1 MIKGMGDRLWRLRSD
16 MNLSQKDLGQLVGVS
31 PSSIGGYES
40 GDRVPSLEVLISLS
54 RVFHVSTDYILLGTK
69 NNESKLVIDT
79 ADFNEEQ
86 IHLVQH
92 MLNVF
97 SMKKQPD

>member
-1 MIKGMGDRLWRLRSD
+1 MIKGMGDRLWRLRSS
-16 MNLSQKDLGQLVGVS
+16 MNMSQKDLGQLVGVS

-54 RVFHVSTDYILLGTK
+54 RIFHVSTDYILLGTK
-69 NNESKLVIDT
+69 SDEGKLVIDT
-79 ADFNEEQ
+79 TDFDEEQ

-92 MLNVF
+92 MLNVL
-97 SMKKQPD
+97 SLKKQ